1 MINIVIPMA
10 GHGSRFS
17 KAGYTLP
24 KPLIPVAGVPMI
36 KGVIAN
42 LTPQIP
48 HRFIFICQAAHLEN
62 YGLAENLRTW
72 AKDCVILSVDCVTEG
87 AACTVLLAEELI
99 NDQNPLMIANCDQY
113 VDVDIDAYLKAQ
125 TGLSGLIMTMKA
137 DDPKWSFVRFDETG
151 KITEVVEKEVVSDE
165 ATVGIYN
172 FARGVDFVAAA
183 KKMIAQNLRV
193 KGEFYVAPVYN
204 QMIAQGETV
213 GIYNIGTVN
222 NGMYGLGTPEDLE
235 VFLKLPMAT
244 VFAAAA

>member
-1 MINIVIPMA
+1 MINIVVPMA

-48 HRFIFICQAAHLEN
+48 HRFIFICQATHLAN
-62 YGLAENLRTW
+62 YGLSENLRQW
-72 AKDCVILSVDCVTEG
+72 AKNCVILSVDSVTEG
-87 AACTVLLAEELI
+87 AACTVLLAEKFI
-99 NDQNPLMIANCDQY
+99 NNEDPLMIANCDQY
-113 VDVDIDAYLKAQ
+113 VDVNIDAYLEAQ
-125 TGLSGLIMTMKA
+125 QGFSGLMMTMKA
-137 DDPKWSFVRFDETG
+137 ADPKWSFVRFDESG
-151 KITEVVEKEVVSDE
+151 KIIEVVEKEVVSDE

-172 FARGVDFVAAA
+172 FTRGADFVVAA

-204 QMIAQGETV
+204 QMIAHGAKI

-235 VFLKLPMAT
+235 VFLNLPIAT
-244 VFAAAA
+244 VFAAA